1 MKSKLKIVLIYIDSG
16 GGHRAAAN
24 ALREVIR
31 QQQRP
36 WEVEMLSLQDL
47 LDSIDFIRKSTG
59 IPFQDIYNIML
70 RRGWTLGTAQLI
82 PVMHLAIRMFHGAQV
97 RVLEH
102 HWARLRPD
110 LFVSLVP
117 HYNRAIKQAIDRA
130 LPGIPFVTVLTDI
143 ADYPPHFWI
152 EGQDQF
158 VICGSER
165 AAGQARKLGIPPHQV
180 LHTSGMILNPKFYE
194 PLHLD
199 RARGARRLGLDPD
212 RPTGL
217 VLFGGEGSPEMLKI
231 AAALN
236 RDDSP
241 VQLIALC
248 GKNDASPSNCAP
260 WRAAFPIHVEG
271 FTREVPFYMELADFF
286 IGKPGPGSISEA
298 LAKRLPVI
306 VQRNVWTMAHE
317 RYNAD
322 WVEQQGVGLV
332 VRSFSSELFRAVQT
346 LLAPENFT
354 RFRQRAAGMRNSAVY
369 EIPDFLEQILS
380 TGSRSRI
387 SVESMPA

>member
-1 MKSKLKIVLIYIDSG
+1 VKSKIALIYVDSG
-16 GGHRAAAN
+16 GGHRAAAT

-31 QQQRP
+31 AQQRP
-36 WEVEMLSLQDL
+36 WQVEMLSLQDL
-47 LDSIDFIRKSTG
+47 LDSIDIVRKSTG

-82 PVMHLAIRMFHGAQV
+82 ALMHLAIRVFHGAQV

-102 HWARLRPD
+102 HWASLRPD
-110 LFVSLVP
+110 LLVSLVP
-117 HYNRAIKQAIDRA
+117 HYNRAIKEAIDHA

-152 EGQDQF
+152 ENQDQY
-158 VICGSER
+158 VICGSDHSAR
-165 AAGQARKLGIPPHQV
+165 QARELGIPAQHV
-180 LHTSGMILNPKFYE
+180 LRSSGMILSPKFYE
-194 PLHLD
+194 PLNLN
-199 RARGARRLGLDPD
+199 RAAERGKLGLEPN

-217 VLFGGEGSPEMLKI
+217 LLFGGEGSPEMVKI

-236 RDDSP
+236 RADSR
-241 VQLIALC
+241 VQLIAIC
-248 GKNDASPSNCAP
+248 GRNETIAGQL
-260 WRAAFPIHVEG
+260 RAMERRIPMHVEG
-271 FTREVPFYMELADFF
+271 FTREIPFYMELADFF

-322 WVEQQGVGLV
+322 WVEEQGVGLV
-332 VRSFSSELFRAVQT
+332 VRSFPNDIFGAVEN
-346 LLAPENFT
+346 LLAPQNFE
-354 RFRQRAAGMRNSAVY
+354 RFRERAAGMRNSAVY
-369 EIPDFLEQILS
+369 EIPEFLEKILS
-380 TGSRSRI
+380 TSLRKRQVLAG
-387 SVESMPA
+387 

>member
-1 MKSKLKIVLIYIDSG
+1 MKTKIVLIYVDSG

-31 QQQRP
+31 EQQRP

-47 LDSIDFIRKSTG
+47 LDSIDFVRKSTG
-59 IPFQDIYNIML
+59 IPFQDLYNILL

-82 PVMHLAIRMFHGAQV
+82 ALMHLAIRMLHGAQV
-97 RVLEH
+97 RVLQD

-130 LPGIPFVTVLTDI
+130 LPGVPLVTVLTDI

-158 VICGSER
+158 VICGSKR
-165 AAGQARKLGIPPHQV
+165 AARQARELGIPEHQV
-180 LHTSGMILNPKFYE
+180 LRTSGMILNPKFYQ

-199 RARGARRLGLDPD
+199 RGAERLKLGLEPD

-217 VLFGGEGSPEMLKI
+217 VLFGGEGSPEMVKI

-236 RDDSP
+236 RADSP

-248 GKNDASPSNCAP
+248 GKNEAVAKQL
-260 WRAAFPIHVEG
+260 RAMERVIPMHVEG
-271 FTREVPFYMELADFF
+271 FTPEIPFYMELADFF

-298 LAKRLPVI
+298 LAKHLPVI
-306 VQRNVWTMAHE
+306 VQRNVWTVPQE
-317 RYNAD
+317 RYNTD
-322 WVEQQGVGLV
+322 WVEEQGVGLV
-332 VRSFSSELFRAVQT
+332 VRSFSAEISRAVQT
-346 LLAPENFT
+346 LLAPGNFE
-354 RFRQRAAGMRNSAVY
+354 RFNERVAGVRNSAVY
-369 EIPDFLEQILS
+369 EIPELLERILLHS
-380 TGSRSRI
+380 GRGAER
-387 SVESMPA
+387 VPA